1 MSVIPIIISAMLLLV
16 LLIAGIFVYIILI
29 SYVLEFHIHLC
40 PIRASSLVLSSTFG
54 ISDVL
59 WCCSGLEKGVLG
71 VNAVGRWLAFN
82 SRCERFVLVLRFYGG
97 FGDLSWDLCCWRVRK
112 VIALTLHVPKC
123 VARTDIDIVLNSVY
137 QPQKHL
143 FWVLVSRK
151 APGASLRLSRQ
162 RGDTWS
168 CRRYLMTLPEEYS
181 ESFIVLLNSVWP
193 NH

>member
-29 SYVLEFHIHLC
+29 SYVLEFHLHLC

-59 WCCSGLEKGVLG
+59 WCCSGLEKGILG
-71 VNAVGRWLAFN
+71 GNAVGRWLTFN

-112 VIALTLHVPKC
+112 IRDCPCPACTQVCPKKRYRHSIKFTLSAPKTSGLGSGIKKSPRC
-123 VARTDIDIVLNSVY
+123 ILEAVTAERG
-137 QPQKHL
+137 HL
-143 FWVLVSRK
+143 KL
-151 APGASLRLSRQ
+151 
-162 RGDTWS
+162 
-168 CRRYLMTLPEEYS
+168 
-181 ESFIVLLNSVWP
+181 
-193 NH
+193 